1 MPPTQ
6 NLFLQTAVISLN
18 VIGLWDAYLVLR
30 QRRAYRAKEMPSY
43 FRKDITDEEFA
54 KAQAYEGERSTLSL
68 LQHVKGLVVSNV
80 SIFLRLPARLY
91 YFIAQRSCLLPGSFL
106 HNYATA
112 VAGELISTL
121 IDIPFSYYENF
132 HVEERHGLNKMT
144 KTEFVK
150 DIVKKLFLHVTL
162 LYPLQIKLIQYVV
175 QHFGARF
182 PLYLFSGMSVM
193 LVFFL
198 LALPTVIQP
207 LFNRFTPLDPA
218 SSLHKK
224 IEHLSNELS
233 FPLKKV
239 FVVDGSRR
247 SHHSNAYFYGFGS
260 YKRIVLYDTILE
272 QLKDDDE
279 SIIAV
284 LCHELGHWQH
294 NHIYVN
300 LAVALSQLLLISYG
314 ARLVLFDKR
323 VYEAFGFHEADPVIG
338 LNIFA
343 DIIYGPLSTFI
354 GYGFCYISR
363 RHEFQAD
370 RFAVTHNH
378 GEGMK
383 KALLVIT
390 KENRVS
396 LTPDPLYSALHFTHP
411 PVLERL
417 QAIDAQLQKRQ

>member
-1 MPPTQ
+1 MPPSQ

-18 VIGLWDAYLVLR
+18 VIGLWDAYLMLR
-30 QRRAYRAKEMPSY
+30 QRRAYRTKEMPSY
-43 FRKDITDEEFA
+43 FRNDITDDEFT
-54 KAQAYEGERSTLSL
+54 KAQEYEGERCTLGL
-68 LQHVKGLVVSNV
+68 LQHVKGLILSNV
-80 SIFLRLPARLY
+80 SILLRLPARLY
-91 YFIAQRSCLLPGSFL
+91 YLIAQHRNFPSGSFS

-132 HVEERHGLNKMT
+132 YVEEEHGLNKMT
-144 KTEFVK
+144 KTEFGK
-150 DIVKKLFLHVTL
+150 DIIKKLFLHVTL

-175 QHFGARF
+175 QTFGARF

-207 LFNRFTPLDPA
+207 MFNKFTPLDRESP
-218 SSLHKK
+218 LYQK
-224 IEHLSNELS
+224 IEHLSEELS

-284 LCHELGHWQH
+284 LCHELGHWHH
-294 NHIYVN
+294 NHIYIN
-300 LAVALSQLLLISYG
+300 LAMALSQLLLISYG
-314 ARLVLFDKR
+314 ARLVLFNQR
-323 VYEAFGFHEADPVIG
+323 IYEEFGFHEMDPVIG

-343 DIIYGPLSTFI
+343 DVIYGPLSTFI
-354 GYGFCYISR
+354 GYGFCYLSR
-363 RHEFQAD
+363 RHEFEAD

-378 GEGMK
+378 GEGLK
-383 KALLVIT
+383 EALLVIT
-390 KENRVS
+390 KENRAS

-411 PVLERL
+411 PVYERL
-417 QAIDAQLQKRQ
+417 QAIDAKLKKRE